1 MRKTKVFGWIA
12 RRLPRGGLARNV
24 SILAGGTAMAQAL
37 AIAASPILTRL
48 YKPSDFGELQIFIS
62 LMALALV
69 AASGRYEVALLLPED
84 EQSAIDILGL
94 AILCVCLTAA
104 VTAAVVLV
112 CHYHWMLPA
121 SVSALRGHLWL
132 LPVSVLGGG
141 LYQALSYWAIRHNG
155 YRQMATTK
163 FTQAGAQIATQ
174 LGAGLL
180 IHSSIG
186 LLLGDA
192 LGRIVG
198 SGRFLR
204 QLWWG
209 YEGQIRAIRCSRM
222 IRLAIRYRGYPL
234 VSMWGALINASGL
247 ALPSLFL
254 AQYYGPQQ
262 TGWFA
267 LVNRVLGVPAALI
280 GVSLGQIY
288 TSEAARLS
296 RSDPGRLLSIFLKT
310 TRQMFYLGLTPC
322 ILFTIFAPWIFRV
335 TFGNAWHEAGEY
347 ARYLAFMCLASLINS
362 PVTMT
367 LNILERQRA
376 QFAWDGLR
384 LMLTVLCMV
393 LPHHFHYGA
402 RVSIFAYGVAMT
414 LMYGIH
420 WMQSYG
426 AIRRCAARAK
436 LPFISLAQAGL

>member
-1 MRKTKVFGWIA
+1 MNANGLIA
-12 RRLPRGGLARNV
+12 RWLPQGGFARSV
-24 SILAGGTAMAQAL
+24 SILAGGTAAAQVL
-37 AIAASPILTRL
+37 AIAASPILTRI

-84 EQSAIDILGL
+84 EQSSIDILGL
-94 AILCVCLTAA
+94 AILCVCLTAT
-104 VTAAVVLV
+104 VTTAVVLV

-121 SVSALRGHLWL
+121 SLSALQGHLWL
-132 LPVSVLGGG
+132 LPASVFGGG
-141 LYQALSYWAIRHNG
+141 LYQALSYWVLRHKG

-163 FTQAGAQIATQ
+163 LTQAGAQIATQ
-174 LGAGLL
+174 LGAGLT
-180 IHSSIG
+180 IHGSIG

-192 LGRIVG
+192 VGRILG

-204 QLWWG
+204 QLWRG
-209 YEGQIRAIRCSRM
+209 YAREICAIRLSRM
-222 IRLAIRYRGYPL
+222 IRLAVRYRGYPL
-234 VSMWGALINASGL
+234 VSMWGALINGSGL

-254 AQYYGPQQ
+254 AEYYGPQH

-288 TSEAARLS
+288 TAEAAKLS
-296 RSDPGRLLSIFLKT
+296 RSDPARLMSIFLKT
-310 TRQMFYLGLTPC
+310 TRRMFYLGLTPC
-322 ILFTIFAPWIFRV
+322 VLFTIFAPSFFQV
-335 TFGNAWHEAGEY
+335 AFGRGWREAGEY
-347 ARYLAFMCLASLINS
+347 ARYLALMCLASSINS

-376 QFAWDGLR
+376 QFAWDASR
-384 LMLTVLCMV
+384 LVLTILCMV
-393 LPHHFHYGA
+393 VPYHLGHGA
-402 RVSIFAYGVAMT
+402 RFSIIAYGVAMT

-420 WMQSYG
+420 WTQSYF
-426 AIRRCAARAK
+426 AIRHCAAAAIMP
-436 LPFISLAQAGL
+436 LTNLAQA